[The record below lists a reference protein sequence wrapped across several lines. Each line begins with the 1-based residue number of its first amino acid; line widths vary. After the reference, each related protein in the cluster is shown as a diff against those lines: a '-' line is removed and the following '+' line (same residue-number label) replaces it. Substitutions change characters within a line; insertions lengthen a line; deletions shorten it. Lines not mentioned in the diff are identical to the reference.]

1 MLITVNGHFFSLD
14 RINQLV
20 FQLEMRCVYCEVGTE
35 VLKIMSFVWGVA
47 P

>member
-1 MLITVNGHFFSLD
+1 MLITVNSHFFLD

-20 FQLEMRCVYCEVGTE
+20 FQLEMQSVYFEVGTE
-35 VLKIMSFVWGVA
+35 VLKMMSFVWGVA